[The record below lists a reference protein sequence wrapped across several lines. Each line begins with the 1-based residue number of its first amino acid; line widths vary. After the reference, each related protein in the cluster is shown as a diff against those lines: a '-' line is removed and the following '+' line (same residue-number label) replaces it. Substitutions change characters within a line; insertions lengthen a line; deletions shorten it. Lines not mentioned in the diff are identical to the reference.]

1 MSVTFPAL
9 PDRHSLGRALEKAT
23 STAITGTV
31 YSVGRNALEVVCLP
45 VPMGSVCQIKRR
57 SGPPLV
63 AEVIGFE
70 GAKTLLA
77 PLDGAD
83 GISPGDTVHLRQT
96 AAQVPV
102 GPELI
107 GRVMD
112 AAARP
117 MDEGGPIVGI
127 GRVPLDN
134 DPVPAMQ
141 RPPIDHVL
149 STGIR
154 TIDSL
159 LTLGRG
165 QRMGIFAGS
174 GVGKSTLLA
183 MMARGTTPK
192 SWSSA

>member
-1 MSVTFPAL
+1 MQLAAMRCRSCACPS
-9 PDRHSLGRALEKAT
+9 RWGRSAK
-23 STAITGTV
+23 IV
-31 YSVGRNALEVVCLP
+31 
-45 VPMGSVCQIKRR
+45 RR
-57 SGPPLV
+57 FGDPLI

-70 GAKTLLA
+70 GAMTLLA

-83 GISPGDTVHLRQT
+83 GISPGDRVRLVYS
-96 AAQVPV
+96 AAQVAV

-117 MDEGGPIVGI
+117 MDDKGPIVGGARI
-127 GRVPLDN
+127 ALDN

-149 STGIR
+149 SSGIR

-183 MMARGTTPK
+183 MMARGTD
-192 SWSSA
+192 AEVVVIV